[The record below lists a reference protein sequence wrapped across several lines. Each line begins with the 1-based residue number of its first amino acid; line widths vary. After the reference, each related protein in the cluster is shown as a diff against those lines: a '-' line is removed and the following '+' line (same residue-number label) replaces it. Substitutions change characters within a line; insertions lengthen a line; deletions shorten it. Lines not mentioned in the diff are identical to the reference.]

1 MYIKKLLL
9 QTIHFLFFTILILNA
24 NNLNAQDA
32 AKTEIVLKSGEKING
47 KVIEAIPDQYV
58 KLELSDGTIRR
69 VASSEIQSMET
80 TQSAASKSGE
90 RKKYPSVIGSVKVG
104 YDISSKKGYVIVE
117 PSIVGGFRMG
127 GFRMGAGVSFI
138 YGARTSNVD
147 SSESLK
153 FSKAILFLPAF
164 ANFHFDFG
172 KKKIKPSLNFSIGY
186 PVGITKSISESVF
199 RHEEFDRGG
208 DQNDITESTTNTI
221 AKKTGLAYVNVGVG
235 FSTAISKKLL
245 FNTSLHYQL
254 LAYSNS
260 SNIVSNYQFNYW
272 NQPGQYYNSYSDSY
286 TTKETTNIILHN
298 VGVTFSFIY

>member
-104 YDISSKKGYVIVE
+104 YDISSKKGYVLVE
-117 PSIVGGFRMG
+117 PSIIGGFRMG

-138 YGARTSNVD
+138 YGARTSKVD

-153 FSKAILFLPAF
+153 YSKAILFLPAF

-172 KKKIKPSLNFSIGY
+172 KKKIKPSLDFSIGY
-186 PVGITKSISESVF
+186 PIGVAKPLSQRGFNSIEY
-199 RHEEFDRGG
+199 DRGVFG
-208 DQNDITESTTNTI
+208 TDITEYRVEATSTKI
-221 AKKTGLAYVNVGVG
+221 GLAYMNLGFG
-235 FSTAISKKLL
+235 FSATLSKKLL
-245 FNTSLHYQL
+245 FSTSIQYQL
-254 LAYSNS
+254 FAYSNR
-260 SNIVSNYQFNYW
+260 NAMVINRTFKFWEPAGEYYRVS
-272 NQPGQYYNSYSDSY
+272 SDSNNAY
-286 TTKETTNIILHN
+286 ETTNIILHN
-298 VGVTFSFIY
+298 VGITFSFIY